1 MDGTVEKK
9 HSVNEEI
16 ADLKISI
23 VIISSTVVLPIQF
36 LILFSLNLYETSIG
50 NAIQLFSKGIVA
62 VLFLFTLPIILKKNM
77 MKLIVVYFL
86 GTFIFFLQ
94 FIIFPENRNYLIEL
108 IFPLFFM
115 CLPVFIYTVTLK
127 NWAVLKKVME
137 QASIIIFIACAIMG
151 IQVILGTASI
161 GTYSMTFSYYL
172 LLPVVISLNELIE
185 RFRLLPFI
193 ITMLSIL
200 LILLI
205 GSRGPLLCIAVFI
218 ILKLI
223 RPGVSIATSKMRI
236 FSYFT
241 LIMLIL
247 FFCINYKNI
256 ILVINYNLLKFG
268 FYSRSINLFLSNEIY
283 LSGRDEIYE
292 MIVQNIVNNPFL
304 GIGIAGDRRVADG
317 VYAHN
322 IMIEFFANFGVIIGT
337 ILITALLFK
346 MTKLLF
352 SKDINVYNMMILWIS
367 MGFIELLVSGSYL
380 THIPFWILLGLII
393 NKTILQKS

>member
-1 MDGTVEKK
+1 
-9 HSVNEEI
+9 
-16 ADLKISI
+16 
-23 VIISSTVVLPIQF
+23 
-36 LILFSLNLYETSIG
+36 
-50 NAIQLFSKGIVA
+50 
-62 VLFLFTLPIILKKNM
+62 
-77 MKLIVVYFL
+77 
-86 GTFIFFLQ
+86 
-94 FIIFPENRNYLIEL
+94 
-108 IFPLFFM
+108 
-115 CLPVFIYTVTLK
+115 
-127 NWAVLKKVME
+127 
-137 QASIIIFIACAIMG
+137 
-151 IQVILGTASI
+151 
-161 GTYSMTFSYYL
+161 
-172 LLPVVISLNELIE
+172 
-185 RFRLLPFI
+185 
-193 ITMLSIL
+193 
-200 LILLI
+200 
-205 GSRGPLLCIAVFI
+205 
-218 ILKLI
+218 
-223 RPGVSIATSKMRI
+223 
-236 FSYFT
+236 
-241 LIMLIL
+241 MLIL